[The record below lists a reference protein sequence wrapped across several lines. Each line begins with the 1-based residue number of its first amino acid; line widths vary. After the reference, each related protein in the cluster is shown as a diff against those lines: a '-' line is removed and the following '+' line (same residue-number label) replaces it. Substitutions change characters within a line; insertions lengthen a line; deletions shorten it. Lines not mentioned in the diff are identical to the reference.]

1 MGVVRQEHHEFP
13 DCFSFPFPLLVL
25 TRVPLVN
32 RKSAFTLRCQWP
44 SAARAAPLSL
54 SHVFSLL
61 ERPCPKLLT
70 SKGDIHPPR

>member
-32 RKSAFTLRCQWP
+32 RKSAFTLRYQWP
-44 SAARAAPLSL
+44 GTTRCESCTPFPA
-54 SHVFSLL
+54 
-61 ERPCPKLLT
+61 
-70 SKGDIHPPR
+70 